1 MKRYSLRRAHEHG
14 YRDAVQAC
22 VLLIDAQCGTE
33 TAEWL
38 LQTVTAAEPETA
50 PNSSGLGQEKTSFGS
65 VKPGGQKRIGPFAD
79 RLQLRIPRLIAMIG
93 AILFAAGTAD
103 ADTGYFRFET
113 CLTFNHLCDGDGDV
127 GPAGSIFAC
136 GGYVKGVMDAT
147 TVNRAASQEPPCF
160 PGMTPEQVILITK
173 RWLAQHPERLHLPAA
188 FCISRAIYE
197 AYPACQN

>member
-38 LQTVTAAEPETA
+38 LEAVSAAEPGTA
-50 PNSSGLGQEKTSFGS
+50 PNSSGLGQEKTSLAS
-65 VKPGGQKRIGPFAD
+65 VKPGGQRRIKPLSAAGYPGMS
-79 RLQLRIPRLIAMIG
+79 IPRLIVMIG
-93 AILFAAGTAD
+93 VILFAAGAAD

-136 GGYVKGVMDAT
+136 GGYVKGWPLLFLGLFD
-147 TVNRAASQEPPCF
+147 
-160 PGMTPEQVILITK
+160 
-173 RWLAQHPERLHLPAA
+173 
-188 FCISRAIYE
+188 
-197 AYPACQN
+197 